1 LRVAA
6 REKHVRSPGQAK
18 DPAYLSHARIA
29 RSIAGKLSIRVHEW
43 LFRTIAIRNGGDR
56 DATSTPIVV
65 CAVDAAVHAN
75 PAAAVPLCSGDEIRL
90 LLELAEARRDRHCL
104 GNADEMNA

>member
-1 LRVAA
+1 VLAA
-6 REKHVRSPGQAK
+6 VSSAAGVKIYDSHFSPAHCESRLGRSPAK

-29 RSIAGKLSIRVHEW
+29 RSRAGKLSIRVHEW
-43 LFRTIAIRNGGDR
+43 LFRTIAIRNGGGR

-75 PAAAVPLCSGDEIRL
+75 PAAAVPPVLW
-90 LLELAEARRDRHCL
+90 
-104 GNADEMNA
+104 